1 MGNIFDGIQR
11 PLEKIAEVAGT
22 VFIPRG
28 VDSPALDRNK
38 KWHFV
43 PSKDYPV
50 GSHISGGDIYGSV
63 FENVLLMHR
72 IMLHPRAMGEVVYVA
87 PEGEYTIE
95 DTVLET
101 EFNGKRLKVEFLHG
115 WLSFCSHSCC
125 FNSTP

>member
-28 VDSPALDRNK
+28 VDSPALDRYK

-50 GSHISGGDIYGSV
+50 GSHISGGDIFGSV
-63 FENVLLMHR
+63 YENVLVSHR
-72 IMLHPRAMGEVVYVA
+72 IMLHPRAMGEVRM
-87 PEGEYTIE
+87 
-95 DTVLET
+95 L
-101 EFNGKRLKVEFLHG
+101 G
-115 WLSFCSHSCC
+115 WLPFCLARVSLCQPVCC
-125 FNSTP
+125 